1 MRHIPAVKRLLVVHK
16 AWKFS
21 LLHFLTA
28 QHQHSGG
35 GGESW
40 DTRHPSDTSDRR
52 PSELTRHR
60 LVSVADKQLT
70 VSGPQRTARACR
82 LFPGRPPSAAAT
94 DLRVGR
100 CGGWICGNVD
110 VTAGIV
116 SSSGINLQDKGVRPM
131 GLRPSNI
138 GTLEAAEVF
147 DPFPESHR
155 LGK

>member
-16 AWKFS
+16 SWEFS
-21 LLHFLTA
+21 LLHFLAA
-28 QHQHSGG
+28 QHQHSGEG
-35 GGESW
+35 GGVG
-40 DTRHPSDTSDRR
+40 TRDIRQVLQIGGPLNGLAVALSLLQINNSPRLAHKGQHEHVIRFPVGLRAQR
-52 PSELTRHR
+52 PQTC
-60 LVSVADKQLT
+60 VW
-70 VSGPQRTARACR
+70 
-82 LFPGRPPSAAAT
+82 
-94 DLRVGR
+94 GR
-100 CGGWICGNVD
+100 CGGGICGNVD
-110 VTAGIV
+110 VTAGTV